1 MIMGAPG
8 FRTLRD
14 SDSPAF
20 LSYQS
25 LKEKSEQM
33 ASKDPSSNGSSSA
46 VDSTNSAGESP
57 RSALAELTLFSAVES
72 ISGIGSTQTRSLPTT
87 SSAKL
92 PGPQP
97 ISRTLP

>member
-1 MIMGAPG
+1 MGAPV

-33 ASKDPSSNGSSSA
+33 ASKDPSSNGKFLSSRLYEFS
-46 VDSTNSAGESP
+46 GESP
-57 RSALAELTLFSAVES
+57 RSALAELTLLFSRRKHLWNRVYADQIPTDHILCET
-72 ISGIGSTQTRSLPTT
+72 SGATANLEK
-87 SSAKL
+87 SAL
-92 PGPQP
+92 
-97 ISRTLP
+97 